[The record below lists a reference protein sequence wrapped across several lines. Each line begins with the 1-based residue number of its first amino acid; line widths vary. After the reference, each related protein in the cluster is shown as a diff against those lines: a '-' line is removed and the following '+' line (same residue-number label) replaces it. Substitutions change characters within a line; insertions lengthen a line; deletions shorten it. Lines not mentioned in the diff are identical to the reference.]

1 MNKLV
6 DKRVRINLYPF
17 KQTAYL
23 LQAFQVAA
31 TEQEWSD
38 TDIEL
43 VSNQIKELSLD
54 ERFKILNAYCL
65 TYADDIKSLSK
76 SDIHYMLDHLGQ
88 HSHYLKDKLLSTWD
102 EYDWSNYD
110 SLKRKA
116 TSSIKRVFAL
126 FPELVQ
132 PDEKYFFESHPT
144 IFYDT
149 LEEALEAIPCGQESI
164 TNTYALWIKN

>member
-31 TEQEWSD
+31 TTQDWSD

-43 VSNQIKELSLD
+43 VSNQIKGLSLD
-54 ERFKILNAYCL
+54 ERFNLLNAYCL
-65 TYADDIKSLSK
+65 TYADDINSFSQV
-76 SDIHYMLDHLGQ
+76 DVAFMLDHLGQ
-88 HSHYLKDKLLSTWD
+88 HSHYLRNKPLNQWD
-102 EYDWSNYD
+102 EYDSSNYN

-126 FPELVQ
+126 FCDTVKEE
-132 PDEKYFFESHPT
+132 DKYIVESPPKV
-144 IFYDT
+144 FYDT
-149 LEEALEAIPCGQESI
+149 LEEALEAVPCGQESL
-164 TNTYALWIKN
+164 TNTFALWIKA